1 MTDQPKLAAIQTS
14 SNGEWQRRLEKAE
27 QLCRAAAEDGAQLL
41 VLPENFAYYGQKN
54 LREIGELESSLDGPV
69 TSRLS
74 SLAEEM
80 NVWIVGGTLPLI
92 ETAGQ
97 QKPFATSLIFDNS
110 GTPVHHYNKMHL
122 FDVDI
127 PEQNR
132 TYRESDSYLAGSGE
146 TLVFDC
152 PLGRVG
158 VVICYDLRFPHLA
171 LALAAKG
178 ADIIVAPSAFTRE
191 TGKAHWQLLLQSRA
205 LDTLCYLVG
214 ANLAGRDHLKI
225 PTWGGSTIVDPWGKV
240 LAQMDD
246 EEGFISVEID
256 REKQQKIRQSLPV
269 AQHRR
274 QLKNT

>member
-14 SNGEWQRRLEKAE
+14 SNGDWQRRLEKAE

-74 SLAEEM
+74 SLAKEL
-80 NVWIVGGTLPLI
+80 NVWIVGGTLPLL
-92 ETAGQ
+92 ETADQ
-97 QKPFATSLIFDNS
+97 QKPYATSLVFDNF
-110 GTPVHHYNKMHL
+110 GTPVHHYNKIHL

-132 TYRESDSYLAGSGE
+132 SYRESDSYLAGSGE

-152 PLGRVG
+152 PLGCVG
-158 VVICYDLRFPHLA
+158 MVICYDLRFPHLA
-171 LALAAKG
+171 IELATRG
-178 ADIIVAPSAFTRE
+178 AEIIVAPSAFTRE

-205 LDTLCYLVG
+205 LDTLCYVVG
-214 ANLAGRDHLKI
+214 ANLAGRDHPKI

-240 LAQMDD
+240 LAQMED

-256 REKQQKIRQSLPV
+256 REKQKKIRQSLPV
-269 AQHRR
+269 TQHRR
-274 QLKNT
+274 QLKSS